1 MKSRKTFSFAI
12 IFVLGILFL
21 QFFSGCDNFFK
32 GSTDFS
38 SEEVFTLKGSLNM
51 TGGVPFVLSNNAGA
65 SRTTVPSIP
74 LDLTYSVNAKNG
86 TKNVQAVVT
95 GRSFSIRLTSGTWT
109 LTAKGI
115 SNGKKVLEGSSEV
128 TLSPGVFSEPGISIV
143 IKPKST
149 SGGKGTVALPVSV
162 QEYETSSNMGSLA
175 VGSVKVAWEI
185 DGTQY
190 VEKIDFQN
198 KTSATVASGAVK
210 TKISL

>member
-38 SEEVFTLKGSLNM
+38 LEEVFTLKGSLNM
-51 TGGVPFVLSNNAGA
+51 TGGVPFVLSNNAGT

-74 LDLTYSVNAKNG
+74 MDLTYSVNAKNG

-115 SNGKKVLEGSSEV
+115 SNGKEVLEGSSEV

-175 VGSVKVAWEI
+175 VGSVKVA
-185 DGTQY
+185 
-190 VEKIDFQN
+190 
-198 KTSATVASGAVK
+198 
-210 TKISL
+210 